1 MAFAP
6 GVLCGT
12 NAPTAGR
19 TTVTGKSP
27 ATNLFAKAN
36 MGGHWGPEL
45 KYAGYDALVLH
56 GQSPSWIN
64 LVITNTRILFEP
76 ADRYL
81 GLSVKETT
89 ERIAEED
96 VYKRQVPSISAR
108 EISFPSL
115 SVPMGSLRET
125 SPADFFSARRLIRI
139 SFSMHRAA

>member
-1 MAFAP
+1 MHKLNVCKVLHVFLDDQTYKVEIFGEDYMKRFIGARGITSYLLYRDVKKGIDPLGPENTVAFAP

-56 GQSPSWIN
+56 GLP
-64 LVITNTRILFEP
+64 
-76 ADRYL
+76 
-81 GLSVKETT
+81 
-89 ERIAEED
+89 
-96 VYKRQVPSISAR
+96 
-108 EISFPSL
+108 
-115 SVPMGSLRET
+115 
-125 SPADFFSARRLIRI
+125 
-139 SFSMHRAA
+139 